1 MTPRDK
7 TAARRTRRLIVRMT
21 DEERARLRANAAKA
35 GLRVSEYVRRMAID
49 GEVVV
54 RRDSAYGMSMASQLR
69 RIGVLL
75 NQLTR
80 LAHIEGELPPELA
93 QLCGRVE
100 GILDKIVEPE

>member
-1 MTPRDK
+1 MTHPRDK
-7 TAARRTRRLIVRMT
+7 DARRTRRLIVRVS
-21 DEERARLRANAAKA
+21 DEEQTRIRDGARKA

-69 RIGVLL
+69 RIGVNL

-100 GILDKIVEPE
+100 GILDKIVELE